1 MLKNIRFGIYFWVKV
16 CYSKENG
23 VNELIK
29 VGQIGIGHNHGEG
42 KMLAAQKFPE
52 LFEIIGYAEENEAWV
67 EKRGNLPCYKNLKRY
82 SVDELIEKCDVL
94 LIETDVWNLTKT
106 AQKCIDAG
114 KHVHVDKPASGTLKE
129 FETLLKTAEQKNL
142 TVQMGY
148 MYRYNHA
155 IRKCMEMI
163 RSGELGEIY
172 QIDAEMSTY
181 HDKEYRQWLNH
192 FNGGSMYIFGS
203 HLVDLVISIL
213 GEPKNV
219 IPFIKKTGFEG
230 VYSDDNCFA
239 VLEYEKA
246 VAKIT
251 NLSVEVN
258 GWGMRRFAVFGSL
271 GTVEIKPIEL
281 DVKMT
286 KSTVGT
292 AKNAYRDMFETVAVE
307 DVPTLSRYD
316 GMMKDLYLSVKGK
329 QPNPYSYAHELLVQ
343 KTLYKITGE
352 N

>member
-1 MLKNIRFGIYFWVKV
+1 MKKL
-16 CYSKENG
+16 
-23 VNELIK
+23 K

-42 KMLAAQKFPE
+42 KMLAVRKFPE
-52 LFEIIGYAEENEAWV
+52 LFEVVGYAESDEDWIR
-67 EKRGNLPCYKNLKRY
+67 KRGDLDCYRDLPRFTE
-82 SVDELIEKCDVL
+82 DELIEICDIL
-94 LIETDVWNLTKT
+94 LVETDIWNLTKT
-106 AQKCIDAG
+106 AQKCIDRG
-114 KHVHVDKPASGTLKE
+114 KHVHLDKPASGTLLE
-129 FETLLKTAEQKNL
+129 FETLLKAAKEKNL
-142 TVQMGY
+142 VLQLGY
-148 MYRYNHA
+148 MYRYNYA
-155 IRKCMEMI
+155 IRKCMDMI
-163 RSGELGEIY
+163 AAGELGEIY

-181 HDKEYRQWLNH
+181 HDKEYRAWLKH
-192 FNGGSMYIFGS
+192 FKGGSMYIFGS
-203 HLVDLVISIL
+203 HLVDLVVGIL

-219 IPFIKKTGFEG
+219 IPFIKQTGFEG

-281 DVKMT
+281 DVHMT
-286 KSTVGT
+286 KSTT
-292 AKNAYRDMFETVAVE
+292 DIAKNAYLDMQETVDVE

-316 GMMKDLYLSVKGK
+316 DMMKDLYLAVLGE
-329 QPNPYSYAHELLVQ
+329 QENPYSYEHELAVQ
-343 KTLYKITGE
+343 RTLYRITGE